1 MGIKQMPK
9 QDVLAKFS
17 WTKTYLILLKHTS
30 KSSFP
35 FEPEYDSGPY
45 LLFLDI
51 FDSKVKRKT
60 PLQYLKSSRHLCH
73 AR

>member
-1 MGIKQMPK
+1 MPK

-17 WTKTYLILLKHTS
+17 WTKTHLILLKHTS

-35 FEPEYDSGPY
+35 FEPGYDSGPY

-51 FDSKVKRKT
+51 FDSKVERKSA
-60 PLQYLKSSRHLCH
+60 LQYSKSSRHLCLAH
-73 AR
+73 